1 MSPKELLYLDDALS
15 HEQAM
20 QQRCGELAN
29 MVQDKELKTF
39 VRQLASRHQKNFGD
53 LFGLLN

>member
-15 HEQAM
+15 HEQAI
-20 QQRCGELAN
+20 QQRCCELAK
-29 MVQDKELKTF
+29 MVQDRELKAF
-39 VRQLASRHQKNFGD
+39 VQQLASRHQKNFGD